1 MLCIYIVGGCYGL
14 MLWVDVV
21 YGCCAWVLCVDV
33 MHTCCGWRLWVDVVG
48 RCYGYIFCVTLSSTD
63 RIMNTVAIHFFQF
76 YSFVLNIVTCNMA
89 YAHISHTSCVCNSF
103 TLFAI
108 AKYRIRYLTFVVA
121 DV

>member
-63 RIMNTVAIHFFQF
+63 RIMNTVAIHFF
-76 YSFVLNIVTCNMA
+76 SVLFLRTK
-89 YAHISHTSCVCNSF
+89 HSHM
-103 TLFAI
+103 
-108 AKYRIRYLTFVVA
+108 
-121 DV
+121 